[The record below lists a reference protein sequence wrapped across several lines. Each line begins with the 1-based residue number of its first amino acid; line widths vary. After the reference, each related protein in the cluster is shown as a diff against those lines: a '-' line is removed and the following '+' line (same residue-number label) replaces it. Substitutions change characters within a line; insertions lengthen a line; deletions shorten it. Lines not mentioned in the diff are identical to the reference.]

1 MVFFLFFISFIRN
14 EGRNRKNEGGKDQRK
29 LKGEKKRNIMEEGK
43 IKNIIFLS
51 ILENRKKE
59 ENGMGKKK

>member
-29 LKGEKKRNIMEEGK
+29 LKGEKKRNNGGGK
-43 IKNIIFLS
+43 DKEYYFLS
-51 ILENRKKE
+51 IENRKKE

>member
-29 LKGEKKRNIMEEGK
+29 LKGEKKKKHNRGGK
-43 IKNIIFLS
+43 DKEYYFLNV
-51 ILENRKKE
+51 ENRKKE